1 LLLWRRRVS
10 IERRN
15 EDMSN
20 GNRMKALA
28 ALALAAMWLATSGV
42 ASAQATGKATHPA
55 KAVSRVE
62 LPAPIK
68 AAFEAAYPNAT
79 IKNVSTEKEGGETHY
94 EVESMD
100 GTLARDLIY
109 RADGTVVEMEEALA
123 RTDLPQPV
131 LDAAAHKYPNGKIL
145 KAERLTR
152 GTTVSY
158 ELQIKVG
165 KKTHQLVLDPAG
177 APVVA
182 AKEAAENESEK

>member
-1 LLLWRRRVS
+1 MRSRNLLRVLAAV
-10 IERRN
+10 
-15 EDMSN
+15 
-20 GNRMKALA
+20 ALA
-28 ALALAAMWLATSGV
+28 SAWLATSGV
-42 ASAQATGKATHPA
+42 ASAREPGKATHAA
-55 KAVSRVE
+55 KATPRVE

-79 IKNVSTEKEGGETHY
+79 IKDVSTEKEDGETHY

-100 GTLARDLIY
+100 GTMARDLIY

-131 LDAAAHKYPNGKIL
+131 IDAAAVKYPNGKIL

-158 ELQIKVG
+158 ELQIRVG
-165 KKTHQLVLDPAG
+165 KKTHQVVLDPAG
-177 APVVA
+177 APVVTK
-182 AKEAAENESEK
+182 KEAPENESEK